1 MDPDIL
7 FRSTLAVGIIAAG
20 AALYWLS
27 TRWMLSRATGH
38 LGDLGLPAER
48 SHKPMLVY
56 FTTPTCAPCKTVQ
69 KPAIEQVQGMLAGG
83 FEVVEIDAT
92 ERPEVARRWGV
103 VSVPTTFVLD
113 MRGKARYVNNG
124 VARAEKLFEQ
134 LHAL

>member
-7 FRSTLAVGIIAAG
+7 FRSTLAIGIIAAG

-27 TRWMLSRATGH
+27 TRWMLSRAAGH
-38 LGDLGLPAER
+38 FGDLGLPAGFSNR
-48 SHKPMLVY
+48 PVLVY
-56 FTTPTCAPCKTVQ
+56 FTTPGCAPCKTVQ
-69 KPAIEQVQGMLAGG
+69 KPAIEQVQGMLTGG
-83 FEVVEIDAT
+83 FEVVEIDAA

-113 MRGKARYVNNG
+113 AHGKARFVNNG
-124 VARAEKLFEQ
+124 VARAEKLFAQ